1 MRAVQ
6 VLALLLLV
14 SAISCATPQTQED
27 PSRPPPPKTT
37 LEVRNQKPLDFN
49 MYVVD
54 GTHRLRLGMVPGMST
69 RTFTI
74 PHHLVNDPGWF
85 QFQAIPIG
93 SNEVLATNE
102 ALGVHSGAVVSL
114 TIRESFLDAFPLF
127 NP

>member
-69 RTFTI
+69 RTFTL
-74 PHHLVNDPGWF
+74 PHHLIHDRGSLR
-85 QFQAIPIG
+85 FQADTIG
-93 SNEVLATNE
+93 SNAVLATDE
-102 ALGVHSGAVVSL
+102 ELAVHPGDAVSL
-114 TIRESFLDAFPLF
+114 TIR
-127 NP
+127 

>member
-6 VLALLLLV
+6 LLPLFLLL
-14 SAISCATPQTQED
+14 SAISCAAPQTQED

-54 GTHRLRLGMVPGMST
+54 GTHRIRLGMVPGMST

-74 PHHLVNDPGWF
+74 PHHMVGDRGSLR
-85 QFQAIPIG
+85 FQADTIG
-93 SNEVLATNE
+93 SQAVLATDE
-102 ALGVHSGAVVSL
+102 ELAVHAGDAVSL
-114 TIRESFLDAFPLF
+114 TIR
-127 NP
+127 

>member
-6 VLALLLLV
+6 VLPLFLLV
-14 SAISCATPQTQED
+14 SALSCSTAQTQAD

-74 PHHLVNDPGWF
+74 PHHLVNDRGSLR
-85 QFQAIPIG
+85 FQADTIG
-93 SNEVLATNE
+93 SEAVLATDE
-102 ALGVHSGAVVSL
+102 ELTVHAGDEVSL
-114 TIRESFLDAFPLF
+114 TIR
-127 NP
+127 